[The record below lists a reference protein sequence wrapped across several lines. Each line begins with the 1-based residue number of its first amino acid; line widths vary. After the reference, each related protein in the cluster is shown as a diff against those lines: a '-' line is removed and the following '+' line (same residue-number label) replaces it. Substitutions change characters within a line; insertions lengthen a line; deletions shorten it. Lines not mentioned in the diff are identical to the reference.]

1 MQRYKV
7 FRFPPNVF
15 KKKMRK
21 ITSFSLFLTNNRF
34 LEAKRGENGRF
45 RAPEGIYKGDV
56 GGLLNYIT
64 RARRGIL
71 GRGKA
76 MVLARDSGTGQRSVH
91 HRIFKKAVL
100 FII

>member
-1 MQRYKV
+1 M
-7 FRFPPNVF
+7 
-15 KKKMRK
+15 KKNA
-21 ITSFSLFLTNNRF
+21 SFSLFLTYDRF

-45 RAPEGIYKGDV
+45 RAPEGIYKGNV

-76 MVLARDSGTGQRSVH
+76 MVLARDSGTGQRAYTTEYL
-91 HRIFKKAVL
+91 KKRYYSL
-100 FII
+100 FDAG